1 MKSHWLERPGLKR
14 ALWIVYLCMLALTLL
29 ASLLMEEHA
38 VFGIE
43 GTFGF
48 AAWFG
53 FLSCIGMIVFAK
65 LLGRLLQRKDTYYD
79 RD

>member
-1 MKSHWLERPGLKR
+1 MKPHWLERPGITR
-14 ALWIVYLCMLALTLL
+14 SLWIVYLCMLALTLL

-43 GTFGF
+43 GSFAF